1 MNEGKVKQQK
11 ILERKQQEE
20 AKRQKGAM
28 QSWKKQIV
36 EIKTNM
42 DKTPQELE
50 EERKQKYQ
58 NKMKS
63 MR

>member
-1 MNEGKVKQQK
+1 MK
-11 ILERKQQEE
+11 RQEE
-20 AKRQKGAM
+20 DQRQKGAV
-28 QSWKKQIV
+28 QNWKKSIV

-42 DKTPQELE
+42 DKTPQDLE

-58 NKMKS
+58 NKMKT